1 MKKFVY
7 SLDPLY
13 KVKTT
18 MKEKLQTEYMAAES
32 AFGEAYRKRQQIQE
46 TLNEETQKFETKVKD
61 SGITAGDMLT
71 YGLFFEDLQDREIAA
86 AKDLERAKK
95 NASRKRAELTG
106 VFREV
111 KMIEKLR
118 EKQYE
123 EYRLEEEKKEKSVIE
138 DLLAYNVAGKRA
150 E

>member
-18 MKEKLQTEYMAAES
+18 TKEKLQTEYMAAQT
-32 AFGEAYRKRQQIQE
+32 AFGEAYQKRQQIQD
-46 TLNEETQKFETKVKD
+46 TLSEETQKYEAKVKGT
-61 SGITAGDMLT
+61 GITAGDMLT

-86 AKDLERAKK
+86 AKDLERARR
-95 NASRKRAELTG
+95 NASRKQEELTG

-111 KMIEKLR
+111 KMSEKLR

-123 EYRLEEEKKEKSVIE
+123 EYRINEEKKEKSVIE
-138 DLLAYNVAGKRA
+138 DLLSYNVAGRRA